1 MLVRV
6 CPDEALAHTV
16 ISRSCS
22 LMSNEVNNLKAAVRT
37 EFGKGAARRAR
48 RDGLVPAVL
57 YGHGTDPQ
65 HLALDTRAFAA
76 VLRKDG
82 TNAVLTLD
90 IDGKEQV
97 ALTKSVVVHPIK
109 RSIEH
114 ADLLVL
120 RKGERVTVEINV
132 VVEGDAAPG
141 TLVTTDSTVVEI
153 EADALSIPES
163 VEVSVEGVEA
173 GTQILAGGLTLPAG
187 VTLISDPELLL
198 VNVVEAPTEED
209 LEAEGEEAPTGDV
222 VDEEEASEESS
233 DES

>member
-1 MLVRV
+1 
-6 CPDEALAHTV
+6 
-16 ISRSCS
+16 
-22 LMSNEVNNLKAAVRT
+22 MSNEVNNLKAAVRT

-187 VTLISDPELLL
+187 VALISDPELLL